1 MNIWTTICQQQDILP
16 GCGIAALWQGRQI
29 AIFRPTSTGPL
40 YALDNIDPFALA
52 SVLSRGIIAEHQ
64 GEFWVVSPLKK
75 QHFRLRD
82 GLCMEDAAFSVDTFA
97 LRCIEGVIMISAANN
112 ISD

>member
-1 MNIWTTICQQQDILP
+1 MNYWTTICQQQDILP

-29 AIFRPTSTGPL
+29 AIFRPTPTGPF

-52 SVLSRGIIAEHQ
+52 SVLSRGIVAEHQ

-82 GLCMEDAAFSVDTFA
+82 GLCMEDAAMSIEAFA
-97 LRCIEGVIMISAANN
+97 IRIENSEVQIGQHRTL
-112 ISD
+112 